1 MNPIKIITF
10 YGFRELEDL
19 ESLRSQLL
27 AAMSRFNILGTI
39 IIAGEGF
46 NSTVAGPFEQVADFV
61 TAIESILVTRI
72 EVKASESGSNPFRR
86 RFVKIKPEIVTLKK
100 PVDLELGQG
109 THVSPR
115 QWNDLVELDDVVL
128 LDTRNDYEVRVG
140 TFRGAINPK
149 IVKFSDLPAYV
160 DEHFSAGRD
169 ARIAMFCTGGIRCE
183 KFAPYMRSI
192 GFERVYQLEGGIL
205 KYLETVP
212 PEESLW
218 EGECFVFD
226 DRVSVN
232 ERLEKGNAE
241 DLSAE
246 VKAR

>member
-1 MNPIKIITF
+1 
-10 YGFRELEDL
+10 
-19 ESLRSQLL
+19 
-27 AAMSRFNILGTI
+27 
-39 IIAGEGF
+39 
-46 NSTVAGPFEQVADFV
+46 
-61 TAIESILVTRI
+61 
-72 EVKASESGSNPFRR
+72 
-86 RFVKIKPEIVTLKK
+86 
-100 PVDLELGQG
+100 
-109 THVSPR
+109 
-115 QWNDLVELDDVVL
+115 
-128 LDTRNDYEVRVG
+128 
-140 TFRGAINPK
+140 
-149 IVKFSDLPAYV
+149 
-160 DEHFSAGRD
+160 
-169 ARIAMFCTGGIRCE
+169 
-183 KFAPYMRSI
+183 MRSI